1 MSWSLILVRHCRSSI
16 PRKRQKRDSGSIT
29 EPEVAI
35 KDFAKNLKDESD
47 VNSITQQTA
56 ADQVTK
62 TEPPQLDEQDESNA
76 SNSMDRG
83 SLGGSMGAAGAP
95 NLNPGSFLGMAAAS
109 LMDPSAAKG
118 TYISCQIRIN
128 PVLILFSGF
137 QSFGDILASI
147 RQ

>member
-62 TEPPQLDEQDESNA
+62 MEPLQLDEQDESNA
-76 SNSMDRG
+76 SNSMDR
-83 SLGGSMGAAGAP
+83 GGSMGAAGAP

-118 TYISCQIRIN
+118 T
-128 PVLILFSGF
+128 
-137 QSFGDILASI
+137 
-147 RQ
+147 